1 MIVRRGGAERD
12 RTADLVNAIH
22 ALSQLSYGPIV
33 PVGKPAGWAA
43 GASTYSVAGNCAR
56 AARAPARRI
65 NVRSGRLVLFVD
77 GSADDVGHVGAV
89 LLLLLEEGLLVALDD
104 HQVLTLALGCFGL
117 GRGRY
122 EGRLLGRLAGGLLLG
137 LRGSHGAGGH

>member
-65 NVRSGRLVLFVD
+65 DVGSGRLVLFVD

-89 LLLLLEEGLLVALDD
+89 LLLLLEEGLVVVGAGCRLLLLALDD
-104 HQVLTLALGCFGL
+104 Q
-117 GRGRY
+117 
-122 EGRLLGRLAGGLLLG
+122 LLG
-137 LRGSHGAGGH
+137 LALTLGR